1 MPTFKET
8 DENFEWEELK
18 TFLLIMNRHHG
29 YEQIASNYFAFPEH
43 I

>member
-18 TFLLIMNRHHG
+18 TFLLIMDIMVMNK
-29 YEQIASNYFAFPEH
+29 
-43 I
+43 